1 MTKWLSSNNDFNEA
15 IKFIEDIRADTNN
28 VNSSSGDKKGFNDLN
43 ELINNIKKKKKTQ
56 EKASLKKKKHCF

>member
-43 ELINNIKKKKKTQ
+43 ELINNIKN
-56 EKASLKKKKHCF
+56 KKKHKKKHH